1 MGSKNTNEIVR
12 CAWASLQKEPLMAV
26 YHDTEW
32 GVPEH
37 DDDKLFA
44 KLILDGAQAGL
55 SWVTILRKREGYLKA
70 FHNFDAEKMARY
82 GKRDI
87 DRLMND
93 AGIIRNK
100 LKIESA
106 ISNAKAYLALRERD
120 ESFDEFL
127 WQFVDGK
134 TIVNKWKTGKQI
146 PAETKESQAMSK
158 ALKAEG
164 FRFVGPTIIYAFMQ
178 AVGMVNDHTTD
189 CFRYEECLK
198 HSKKRTK

>member
-1 MGSKNTNEIVR
+1 MID
-12 CAWASLQKEPLMAV
+12 
-26 YHDTEW
+26 YHDKEW

-55 SWVTILRKREGYLKA
+55 SWITILKKREGYEKA
-70 FHNFDAEKMARY
+70 FHNFNAEKIARY
-82 GKRDI
+82 GKRDF

-93 AGIIRNK
+93 AGIVRNK
-100 LKIESA
+100 LKIEAA
-106 ISNAKAYLALRERD
+106 IANAKAYLTLKDRGD
-120 ESFDEFL
+120 SFDEFL
-127 WQFVDGK
+127 WKFVDGK
-134 TIVNKWKTGKQI
+134 TIVNKWNGSKQI
-146 PAETKESQAMSK
+146 PAQTNESEAMSK
-158 ALKAEG
+158 ALKTEG

-198 HSKKRTK
+198 HSKKRAK